1 MAAVDFWWV
10 GWWGAGAGVV
20 AVVRVAGVCVGG
32 GRWGYDDSHGG
43 HDDGVGWTHGHHL
56 GHHLGHNLGTMWTSL
71 GILRPVAM
79 PNYSNCDPA
88 VAKNQ
93 RVSILL
99 AAICRPF
106 VAICRKSAHHRVK
119 PNGRQMVYLPVLGF
133 LLVFSFATAASTVP
147 ARRPLPERRT
157 HQAS

>member
-32 GRWGYDDSHGG
+32 VRWGYDDSHGG

-106 VAICRKSAHHRVK
+106 VAICCKSAHHRVK
-119 PNGRQMVYLPVLGF
+119 PNGRQMVYLPVSG
-133 LLVFSFATAASTVP
+133 
-147 ARRPLPERRT
+147 RLPV
-157 HQAS
+157 

>member
-20 AVVRVAGVCVGG
+20 AVVRVAGVCGG
-32 GRWGYDDSHGG
+32 GVRWGYDDSHGG

-79 PNYSNCDPA
+79 PNYSNCDPV
-88 VAKNQ
+88 VAKNHCIA
-93 RVSILL
+93 ILL
-99 AAICRPF
+99 SN
-106 VAICRKSAHHRVK
+106 VAIAVGRVYGK
-119 PNGRQMVYLPVLGF
+119 TMGPWPGP
-133 LLVFSFATAASTVP
+133 
-147 ARRPLPERRT
+147 RRPAPAHLPPAQSHAKWT
-157 HQAS
+157 PN

>member
-1 MAAVDFWWV
+1 M
-10 GWWGAGAGVV
+10 GGV
-20 AVVRVAGVCVGG
+20 
-32 GRWGYDDSHGG
+32 RWGYEDSHGG

-106 VAICRKSAHHRVK
+106 VAMCRKSAHHRVK
-119 PNGRQMVYLPVLGF
+119 PNGRQMVYLPVLGVYPF
-133 LLVFSFATAASTVP
+133 RANTKEAQQRLGRHYLEFGQPPTDQ
-147 ARRPLPERRT
+147 ERIDADEDKVR
-157 HQAS
+157 